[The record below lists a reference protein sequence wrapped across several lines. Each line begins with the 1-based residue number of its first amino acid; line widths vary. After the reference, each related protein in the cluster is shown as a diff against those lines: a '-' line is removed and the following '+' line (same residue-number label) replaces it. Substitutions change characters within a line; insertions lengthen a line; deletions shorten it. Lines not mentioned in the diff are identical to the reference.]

1 MQFVE
6 KGIWFSFAI
15 KQPWINYSIPFVFQD
30 LRLLFFV
37 GFLSHYNKLTICS
50 VEELS
55 SFQSEIHPPT
65 QVPHHVHT
73 PIRGHPLH
81 IEAVSGDW
89 VKVTPSQ

>member
-1 MQFVE
+1 M
-6 KGIWFSFAI
+6 
-15 KQPWINYSIPFVFQD
+15 N
-30 LRLLFFV
+30 LFYFLPKKFIHAYDKAFNLV

-65 QVPHHVHT
+65 QVPHHVHI